1 MEEKNARGPETNA
14 PAQKP
19 ASAPPAKK
27 PAPPAPKPVAPKSA
41 QQLAAEKAARAK
53 KLKIILPTAA
63 VVLVAAVVS
72 TLLIMRG
79 RAPKPVVVTD
89 ANGVAVTDANGKA
102 VTVVPQSEGVTVTD
116 DVGNVVTDAD
126 GNAVTRIVSKEVD
139 VDVPV
144 TDANGALVT
153 DANGK
158 AVTEKI
164 KVRPDLTETPVP
176 GGITGADGVSVVGT
190 SVVPITDG
198 VGHTGRDEQGNVLTT
213 VIDITSVPAIVEPA
227 KTEWKATQ
235 GGYDYDKY
243 TAVVLLSDGSY
254 AAANVSNSKDG
265 DHAEFK
271 DNGFATPF
279 TILTKFDNDGKIVW
293 RTTLGSKRGNTEVAG
308 LAATSDGGFYA
319 VGYGQYPVGLDCHG
333 YYDAFVSRVDAN
345 GKVLWTKTFG
355 TSTVDL
361 FEGACVTGDGGVVAV
376 GSVGN
381 NDYDAKEFGL
391 PHNKSAACI
400 VKYDANGNL
409 VWKDVFGGDQD
420 ILYGVTEGKD
430 GSFYAV
436 GTFYS
441 STLFDNLGKSDA
453 GVVRYS
459 SAGKRT
465 GVAPICGSGIESFRG
480 ITATSDGGVVAVGRS
495 NSSDL
500 DNTDSFF
507 NGDLSARG
515 GYDAY
520 IAKFSAE
527 LAPQWGRAF
536 RGQNDDRFS
545 DVVETA
551 NGDLIAAGYTNS
563 SSRDLKGVTTR
574 GGDDMVIASFAKN
587 GTLKWARACGGTAN
601 DCAEAICLGS
611 DGGYVIAGYTESQ
624 SVDFENMAKYAHA
637 GKPDAAIVKFPA

>member
-1 MEEKNARGPETNA
+1 MDEKNARGPENNA
-14 PAQKP
+14 PVKP

-41 QQLAAEKAARAK
+41 QEIAAEKAARAK
-53 KLKIILPTAA
+53 KLKIILPVAA

-89 ANGVAVTDANGKA
+89 TNGVPVTDVNGNP
-102 VTVVPQSEGVTVTD
+102 VTVVPQSEAVPVTD
-116 DVGNVVTDAD
+116 GNGNVVTDAD
-126 GNAVTRIVSKEVD
+126 GNTVTRVVSKEVD
-139 VDVPV
+139 VAVPV

-158 AVTEKI
+158 NVTEKI
-164 KVRPDLTETPVP
+164 KVRPDLTEDGAVP
-176 GGITGADGVSVVGT
+176 GGYGDGVSVVGT
-190 SVVPITDG
+190 SVVAITDG

-243 TAVVLLSDGSY
+243 TAVVLLSDGTY

-271 DNGFATPF
+271 DGGFSTPY
-279 TILTKFDNDGKIVW
+279 TILTKFDNNGNIVW
-293 RTTLGSKRGNTEVAG
+293 RTPLGSKRGNTEVAG
-308 LAATSDGGFYA
+308 LAATQDGGFYA
-319 VGYGQYPVGLDCHG
+319 VGYGQYPLGLDCHG

-345 GKVLWTKTFG
+345 GKVQWTKTFG

-361 FEGACVTGDGGVVAV
+361 FEGACVTSDGGVVAV

-391 PHNKSAACI
+391 PRNQSAACI

-409 VWKDVFGGDQD
+409 VWKDVFGGNQD
-420 ILYGVTEGKD
+420 VLYAAAEGKD
-430 GSFYAV
+430 GSIYTI

-441 STLFDNLGKSDA
+441 SALFTNLGKSDA

-480 ITATSDGGVVAVGRS
+480 LTATSDGGVVAVGRS

-500 DNTDSFF
+500 DNIDSFF
-507 NGDLSARG
+507 KGELSSRG

-520 IAKFSAE
+520 IAKFSAD
-527 LAPQWGRAF
+527 LSLQWGRAF

-545 DVVETA
+545 DVAETA
-551 NGDLIAAGYTNS
+551 DGDLIAVGYTNS

-574 GGDDMVIASFAKN
+574 GGDDMVIASFGKS
-587 GTLKWARACGGTAN
+587 GSLKWARACGGTAN
-601 DCAEAICLGS
+601 DCAEAICLGA

-637 GKPDAAIVKFPA
+637 GKPDAAIVKFPE